1 MKFVVPVIIIVL
13 FAYFTITG
21 MRNLQATK
29 MASASSTPTKN
40 YLSVSGGVQVAM
52 AATILFIA
60 IYTFRKYGDLDYF
73 FRVIHGFL
81 NPQ

>member
-1 MKFVVPVIIIVL
+1 MKFVVPAIIVAL
-13 FAYFTITG
+13 FVYFLFTG
-21 MRNLQATK
+21 VKNLQATK

-40 YLSVSGGVQVAM
+40 YLTVSGSVQVAM
-52 AATILFIA
+52 AVTVLFIA
-60 IYTFRKYGDLDYF
+60 IYTFRKYGDFDYF